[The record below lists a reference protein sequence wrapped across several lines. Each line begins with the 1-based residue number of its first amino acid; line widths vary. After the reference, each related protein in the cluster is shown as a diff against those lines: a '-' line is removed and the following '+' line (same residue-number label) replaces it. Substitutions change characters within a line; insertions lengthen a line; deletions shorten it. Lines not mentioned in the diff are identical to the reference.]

1 LMVLQ
6 KAERGVVDLGDLRFE
21 SVGAGSVVVKF
32 DLELNLGELADGLVG
47 TWSYMK
53 DLFDGA
59 TIERMASSF
68 AVLLEGLV
76 ERPQER
82 VSELPLLTEAER
94 KLLSM
99 WDHEA
104 VAYPRDL
111 RIHELFEAQVKRSP
125 GAVAVVSEQ
134 GRLTYAELD
143 ERANRLACHLIELG
157 VGKETLV
164 GLCVERSLEMV
175 AGILGIL
182 KAGGAYVPLD
192 PEYPEARLA
201 TMVED
206 TAVPVVLT
214 ESRLAGM
221 ECFAGRRTVSLDD
234 PALAHSQPPE
244 SPALPGRSSDLAYVI
259 YTSGSTG
266 QPKGAMVEHRSVVR
280 LVIHPDF
287 LPLSTETVMLQASS
301 VSFDAATLEIWGP
314 LLNGGRLVLY
324 PERVPEIE
332 KLNAVIERHGVN
344 TAWLTAGRFEPWSY
358 QVPRTSPLRWVLAG
372 GDVVGPL
379 AGARVY
385 AALPEVEVING
396 YGPTENTTF
405 TSCHSIPRGLDPR
418 RALPLGR
425 PINGTGVVVLQEN
438 RDLAALGAIGELC
451 ALGDGVARGYLNR
464 PELTAER
471 FLANPYAGAAGSR
484 LYRTGDLARWRVDGT
499 LEFLGRQD
507 DQVKIRGFRVELG
520 EIEAQLRLEES
531 VKEAVVL
538 AREDRAGDKR
548 LVAYVVGREGREPEA
563 GRLRDHVASRL
574 PEH

>member
-1 LMVLQ
+1 VGSPIAGRVHRDVEPLIGFFVNTLVLRSDLSAAPRFVDLLESSKQTILDAYAHQHVPFEMLVEELKPERSLGHSPLFQILMVLQ

-221 ECFAGRRTVSLDD
+221 EFFAARRTVSLDD

-280 LVIHPDF
+280 LVIQPDF
-287 LPLSTETVMLQASS
+287 LPLSTETAMLQASS
-301 VSFDAATLEIWGP
+301 VSFDAATLELWGP

-332 KLNAVIERHGVN
+332 KLNAVIERYGVN
-344 TAWLTAGRFEPWSY
+344 TAWLTAGLFEQWSY
-358 QVPRTSPLRWVLAG
+358 QVPRTSPLRWV
-372 GDVVGPL
+372 
-379 AGARVY
+379 
-385 AALPEVEVING
+385 
-396 YGPTENTTF
+396 
-405 TSCHSIPRGLDPR
+405 
-418 RALPLGR
+418 
-425 PINGTGVVVLQEN
+425 
-438 RDLAALGAIGELC
+438 
-451 ALGDGVARGYLNR
+451 
-464 PELTAER
+464 
-471 FLANPYAGAAGSR
+471 
-484 LYRTGDLARWRVDGT
+484 
-499 LEFLGRQD
+499 
-507 DQVKIRGFRVELG
+507 
-520 EIEAQLRLEES
+520 
-531 VKEAVVL
+531 
-538 AREDRAGDKR
+538 
-548 LVAYVVGREGREPEA
+548 
-563 GRLRDHVASRL
+563 
-574 PEH
+574 